1 MKSPHLERI
10 KVQPNFPEVDLSM
23 ENMLLMSE
31 ALHSPDALSNFSEE
45 ARKHRKTLLRGRVAL
60 NTVFYRLYPG
70 PEYRVLCAGANVFEV
85 VLDAVAPSG
94 RDTEDRQAYLT
105 SRTLSHA
112 MNRDEALEYAQEAL
126 WETELVYPNLF
137 ELSRNIGV
145 EHHPDHVRFM
155 LMGTSLARQ
164 LESDIAS

>member
-1 MKSPHLERI
+1 MIDIEGIKTQPH
-10 KVQPNFPEVDLSM
+10 FPEVDLIDK
-23 ENMLLMSE
+23 NKRLLAE
-31 ALHSPDALSNFSEE
+31 ALQNPRMLNDLSEE